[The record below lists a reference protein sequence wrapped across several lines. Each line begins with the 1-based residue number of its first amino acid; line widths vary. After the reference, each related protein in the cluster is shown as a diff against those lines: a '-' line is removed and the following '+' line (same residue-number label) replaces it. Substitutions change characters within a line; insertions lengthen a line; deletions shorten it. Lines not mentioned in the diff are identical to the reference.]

1 MLIIGNEEL
10 QEHLT
15 MDMCLEALEESYG
28 HLLNHQAGYRPRID
42 LFAPCS
48 RTDAYWRW
56 GTMEGADAQKGYFAI
71 RMKSDI
77 LHWTAAKTEEKYCV
91 EPGTY
96 CGLVLLFSTRNG
108 EPLAI
113 LNDGYIQHMRV
124 GACAGL
130 GAKYLSRPDA
140 TTVGIIGSGGMARTF
155 LQAFCKVRKI
165 SQVSAYSLTRSN
177 LEAYCEEMSRSLG
190 IPVTAVDSAEQVF
203 QNADIVAT
211 CTDSYRPVFDAA
223 WLAPG
228 QHFTNVSTSE
238 IDYLNVV
245 KRSDIIVKL
254 GESSLN
260 AKVDVGAGIKF
271 RGATASVFIGAPE
284 QLELIPLK
292 EKVDITSY
300 QHLIDI
306 KAGRVAG
313 RTTDSQITFFLNMG
327 TQGLQFASLAGRAY
341 EIALEQKLGREIPTE
356 WFLQNIRD

>member
-10 QEHLT
+10 QKHLT
-15 MDMCLEALEESYG
+15 MDMCLEALEESYE
-28 HLLNHQAGYRPRID
+28 HLLHHQAGYRPRID
-42 LFAPCS
+42 LFAPCI
-48 RTDAYWRW
+48 RPDAYYRW

-77 LHWTAAKTEEKYCV
+77 LHWTADKTEEKYCV
-91 EPGTY
+91 EPGTF
-96 CGLVLLFSTRNG
+96 CGLVLLFSTHNG

-113 LNDGYIQHMRV
+113 LNDGYIQHLRV

-130 GAKYLSRPDA
+130 GAKYLSRPNA
-140 TTVGIIGSGGMARTF
+140 SVVGIVGSGGMARTF
-155 LQAFCKVRKI
+155 LEAFCKVRKI
-165 SQVSAYSLTRSN
+165 SQARVYSLTRSH
-177 LEAYCEEMSRSLG
+177 LEAYCQEMSRSLG
-190 IPVTAVDSAEQVF
+190 IPVEAVDCAEKVF
-203 QNADIVAT
+203 QGTDIVAT

-223 WLAPG
+223 WLTPG

-238 IDYLNVV
+238 IDYRNVV
-245 KRSDIIVKL
+245 KSSDVIVKL

-271 RGATASVFIGAPE
+271 RGATASVFIGTPE

-306 KAGRVAG
+306 KAGRVPG
-313 RTTDSQITFFLNMG
+313 RTKDSQITFFINMG
-327 TQGLQFASLAGRAY
+327 TQGLQFVSLAGQAY
-341 EIALEQKLGREIPTE
+341 EIARAQGLGREIPTA

>member
-1 MLIIGNEEL
+1 MLIIGNAEL
-10 QEHLT
+10 QQHLT
-15 MDMCLEALEESYG
+15 MDMCLASLEDSYE

-42 LFAPCS
+42 LFAPCA
-48 RTDAYWRW
+48 RPDAYYRW

-77 LHWTAAKTEEKYCV
+77 LHWTAAQTEEKYCV

-96 CGLVLLFSTRNG
+96 CGLVMLFSTKNG

-113 LNDGYIQHMRV
+113 LNDGYIQHLRV

-140 TTVGIIGSGGMARTF
+140 QVVGIIGSGGMARTF
-155 LQAFCKVRKI
+155 LEAFCKVRKI
-165 SQVSAYSLTRSN
+165 SRARVYSLTRGN
-177 LEAYCEEMSRSLG
+177 LEAYCAEMSRLLG
-190 IPVTAVDSAEQVF
+190 IPVDAVDTAEQVF
-203 QNADIVAT
+203 QETDIVAT

-223 WLAPG
+223 WLKPG

-238 IDYLNVV
+238 IDYPNVV
-245 KRSDIIVKL
+245 KRSDIVVKL

-271 RGATASVFIGAPE
+271 RGATASVFIGSPQ

-306 KAGRVAG
+306 KAGRAPG
-313 RTTDSQITFFLNMG
+313 RTREDQITFFINMG
-327 TQGLQFASLAGRAY
+327 TQGLQFVSLAGRAY
-341 EIALEQKLGREIPTE
+341 EIARAKGLGKEIPTE
-356 WFLQNIRD
+356 WFLQDIRD